1 MLKDQEAGKLQFQQR
16 PTVTDWQ
23 KKQNAREDNCPL
35 FSDFRKNGV
44 GYLRPSFYL
53 LGTIQLLKES
63 ETNKQMLRSESV
75 SGRDEKKQLKETA
88 V

>member
-1 MLKDQEAGKLQFQQR
+1 MLKDQEAGKLQFQRR
-16 PTVTDWQ
+16 PIVTDRQ
-23 KKQNAREDNCPL
+23 KEEKAREGNCPL

-63 ETNKQMLRSESV
+63 ETNMQMLRSESV
-75 SGRDEKKQLKETA
+75 SGRDKKKQLKDTA
-88 V
+88 A